1 MMKRFYIFLIATL
14 FLSSSLFA
22 ESEPNNSC
30 STSEVVTLLDGVST
44 EIDDQIVGTIVS
56 TAHDAVN
63 NKPDYDKDYYHF
75 TPAVSGELVVSFVG
89 SGNMYFWIGT
99 KGCDKG
105 WNISKEFS
113 RTVTKIFKVNAG
125 QRVDLRPMCRWN
137 RNYTVN
143 IKFTPDDQTPD
154 PQNSNT
160 LEDFV
165 KRMYTTALKREAE
178 KGGFDYW
185 TQQLR
190 DQKTTARDMA
200 RFFFDSPE
208 FKSYNL
214 SNEEFL
220 DRVYA
225 TIMNR
230 EPDNEGYNYWLG
242 RLQREEITR
251 NDVVD
256 MFVDA
261 PEFKELA
268 AQYGIKANN
277 LPPH

>member
-1 MMKRFYIFLIATL
+1 MKKSFIFLLMI
-14 FLSSSLFA
+14 FFISSSLFA
-22 ESEPNNSC
+22 ENEPNDSC
-30 STSEVVTLLDGVST
+30 SASEVINLLDGAVSET
-44 EIDDQIVGTIVS
+44 SDQITGTIVS
-56 TAHDAVN
+56 TKHDDVN

-75 TPAVSGELVVSFVG
+75 TPAVSGELVISFVG

-113 RTVTKIFKVNAG
+113 RSVTKIFKVNAG
-125 QRVDLRPMCRWN
+125 QRVDLRPMCRWS

-143 IKFTPDDQTPD
+143 ITFTPDEE
-154 PQNSNT
+154 NSPNNT
-160 LEDFV
+160 LDDFV

-178 KGGFDYW
+178 EEGFNYW
-185 TQQLR
+185 KNELNS
-190 DQKTTARDMA
+190 QKTTARDMA

-208 FKSYNL
+208 FRSYNL

-220 DRVYA
+220 NRVYE

-230 EPDNEGYNYWLG
+230 EPDSEGYNYWLE
-242 RLQREEITR
+242 RLNREEITR

-268 AQYGIKANN
+268 SQYGIKANS